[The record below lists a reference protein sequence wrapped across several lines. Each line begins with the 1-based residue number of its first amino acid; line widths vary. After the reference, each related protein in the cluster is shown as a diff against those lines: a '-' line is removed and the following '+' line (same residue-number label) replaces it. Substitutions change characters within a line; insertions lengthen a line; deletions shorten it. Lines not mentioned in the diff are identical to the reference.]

1 MGKLSSYFKLFR
13 GSAPVYNMLHQDS
26 LQHNKEAYKKYKFN
40 QFLFQNIS
48 SEKFEGKEKGDIPW
62 LDHKEAPADFES
74 KLKSQNFSESQQ
86 EKISNWKKNGYMI
99 FEKYF
104 SDEQTDSINK
114 EIERLLADKKSN
126 INDFNKIMFANRQS
140 EIIKAI
146 TLDKRINN
154 ILSFILGKEVIP
166 FQTINFITGS
176 EQRTHSDSIHM
187 TTYPLGYLIAIWIAL
202 EDIGL
207 EQGPLSYYPGSHT
220 LDYILNKDYD
230 KGGSALKI
238 GDDKHYS
245 SYEDKIAEI
254 AKKSGIEKQ
263 IFTAKKGDV
272 LIWHANLLHGGE
284 PIKNPTTTRKS
295 MVVHYFAKDVI
306 KYHEISERPANLIS

>member
-13 GSAPVYNMLHQDS
+13 GSAPVYNMLHQNT

-48 SEKFEGKEKGDIPW
+48 SGKFNGKEKGDTPW
-62 LDHKEAPADFES
+62 LDNKLVPADFES
-74 KLKSQNFSESQQ
+74 KLKAKQFTEVQQ
-86 EKISNWKKNGYMI
+86 EAICNWKKNGFMI

-104 SDEQTDSINK
+104 SDEQSDGINK
-114 EIERLLADKKSN
+114 EIERLLSDKKSN
-126 INDFNKIMFANRQS
+126 INDFNKIMFANKQS
-140 EIIKAI
+140 EFIKAI
-146 TLDKRINN
+146 TLDKRIND
-154 ILSFILGKEVIP
+154 ILSFILGKEVVP
-166 FQTINFITGS
+166 FQTINFIKGS

-202 EDIGL
+202 EDINL

-220 LDYILNKDYD
+220 MDYVLNEDYN
-230 KGGSALKI
+230 KGSSALKI

-245 SYEDKIAEI
+245 AYEDKIADVV
-254 AKKSGIEKQ
+254 KQSGISKQ
-263 IFTAKKGDV
+263 IFSAKKGDV
-272 LIWHANLLHGGE
+272 LVWHANLLHGGE
-284 PIKNPTTTRKS
+284 PIVNPSSTRKS

-306 KYHEISERPANLIS
+306 KYHEISERPANL

>member
-13 GSAPVYNMLHQDS
+13 GSAPVYNMLHQDT

-40 QFLFQNIS
+40 KFLFQNIS
-48 SEKFEGKEKGDIPW
+48 SAHFAGKEKGDTPW
-62 LDHKEAPADFES
+62 LDNKDIPADFEN
-74 KLKSQNFSESQQ
+74 KLKTQNFSEPQQ
-86 EKISNWKKNGYMI
+86 LAIRNWKEKGYMI
-99 FEKYF
+99 FDKYF
-104 SDEQTDSINK
+104 SDTQVESINK
-114 EIERLLADKKSN
+114 EIDRLLADKESN
-126 INDFNKIMFANRQS
+126 INDFNKIMFANKQS
-140 EIIKAI
+140 ELIKGI
-146 TLDKRINN
+146 TMDKRINE

-187 TTYPLGYLIAIWIAL
+187 TTYPLGYLIAIWVAL

-220 LDYILNKDYD
+220 MDYVLNEDYD
-230 KGGSALKI
+230 KGGNAIKI

-245 SYEDKIAEI
+245 AYEDKIAEV
-254 AKKSGIEKQ
+254 AKQSGISKQ

-272 LIWHANLLHGGE
+272 LVWHANLLHGGE
-284 PIKNPTTTRKS
+284 PIANPTSTRKS
-295 MVVHYFAKDVI
+295 MVLHYFAKDVI
-306 KYHEISERPANLIS
+306 KYHEISERPANL

>member
-1 MGKLSSYFKLFR
+1 VGKLSSYFKLFR

-48 SEKFEGKEKGDIPW
+48 SENFAGKEKGDTPW
-62 LDHKEAPADFES
+62 LDNKDVPIDFES
-74 KLKSQNFSESQQ
+74 KLKSQNFSEAQE
-86 EKISNWKKNGYMI
+86 EKIRDWKKNGYMI

-104 SDEQTDSINK
+104 SDEQTGSINK
-114 EIERLLADKKSN
+114 EIDRLLADKKSN
-126 INDFNKIMFANRQS
+126 INDFNKIMFANKQS
-140 EIIKAI
+140 ELIKSI
-146 TLDKRINN
+146 TLDKRIND

-207 EQGPLSYYPGSHT
+207 EQGPLSYYPSSHT
-220 LDYILNKDYD
+220 LDYVLNKDYN

-245 SYEDKIAEI
+245 SYEDKIAEV
-254 AKKSGIEKQ
+254 AKQSGISKQ

-272 LIWHANLLHGGE
+272 LVWHANLLHGGE
-284 PIKNPTTTRKS
+284 PISNPALTRKS

-306 KYHEISERPANLIS
+306 KYHEISERPANL

>member
-13 GSAPVYNMLHQDS
+13 GSAPVYNMLHQNT

-48 SEKFEGKEKGDIPW
+48 SEKFNGKEKGDTPW
-62 LDHKEAPADFES
+62 LDNKLVPADFES
-74 KLKSQNFSESQQ
+74 KLKAEQFTEVQQ
-86 EKISNWKKNGYMI
+86 EAICNWKKNGFMI

-104 SDEQTDSINK
+104 SDEQSDGINK
-114 EIERLLADKKSN
+114 EIERLLSDKKSN
-126 INDFNKIMFANRQS
+126 INDFNKIMFANKQS
-140 EIIKAI
+140 EFIKAI
-146 TLDKRINN
+146 TLDKRIND
-154 ILSFILGKEVIP
+154 ILSFILGKEVVP
-166 FQTINFITGS
+166 FQTINFIRGS

-202 EDIGL
+202 EDINL

-220 LDYILNKDYD
+220 MDYVLNEDYN
-230 KGGSALKI
+230 KGSSALKI

-245 SYEDKIAEI
+245 AYEDKIADVV
-254 AKKSGIEKQ
+254 KQSGISKQ
-263 IFTAKKGDV
+263 IFSAKKGDV
-272 LIWHANLLHGGE
+272 LVWHANLLHGGE
-284 PIKNPTTTRKS
+284 PIVNPSSTRKS

-306 KYHEISERPANLIS
+306 KYHEISERPANL